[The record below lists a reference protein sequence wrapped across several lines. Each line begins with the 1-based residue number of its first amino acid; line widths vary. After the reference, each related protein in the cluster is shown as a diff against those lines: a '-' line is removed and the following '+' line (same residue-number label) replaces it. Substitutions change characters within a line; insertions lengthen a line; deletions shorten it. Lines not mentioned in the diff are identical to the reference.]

1 MAAPGLGGG
10 WAGPGGDGGIEGG
23 GGEGGLVCFGG
34 LDGEY
39 WLSNLSDLELLSSF
53 VCVSFL
59 LNTGL
64 FLAPRY
70 PCKVCRSVGG
80 ESSLG
85 SLESEF
91 CLIGLGI
98 LTLSRYTF
106 NLRVFSGLV
115 GAYLYEIK
123 QNPKFQSFISKDGQ
137 LPHIFLNGSFDE
149 AKQMRFCPK
158 NIHPES
164 LICFF

>member
-39 WLSNLSDLELLSSF
+39 WLSNFSDLELLSSF

-64 FLAPRY
+64 CLAPRY
-70 PCKVCRSVGG
+70 PCKLGRLVGG
-80 ESSLG
+80 GSLG
-85 SLESEF
+85 SLGSEF
-91 CLIGLGI
+91 CLIGSGI

-106 NLRVFSGLV
+106 NFRVFSGLV
-115 GAYLYEIK
+115 GV
-123 QNPKFQSFISKDGQ
+123 
-137 LPHIFLNGSFDE
+137 
-149 AKQMRFCPK
+149 
-158 NIHPES
+158 
-164 LICFF
+164 